1 MLSAMPH
8 STSLHARLRRRA
20 GAMLVDHI
28 WIGLAAAG
36 RWLPASRPARHNVE
50 VVRDIPYVDNG
61 AREHVLDVYRPIP
74 KRGENSGPLPVVLYI
89 HGGGFRLLSKDTHY
103 VMALAFARR
112 GYLVCNISYRLA
124 PRHPFPAGVIDAAA
138 AYRWV
143 LEHVHE
149 FGGDPSRIVL
159 AGESAGANLATVL
172 AIASC
177 WRRPEPWAQQIYD
190 LGRVPAA
197 VIAACGLL
205 QVRGTDRFRHGP
217 RPMPLFFHDH
227 IVHIAQ
233 SYLGIDAKD
242 DDPDHALADP
252 LVVLE
257 GAGPPDRPLP
267 PFFAPVGTRDPV
279 ADDTRRLAAALQ
291 RLGVP
296 CDAPEYE
303 GETHAFHAIVFL
315 RNARRCWS
323 HTYRFLDGVLR
334 RADAHADASGAA

>member
-1 MLSAMPH
+1 MV
-8 STSLHARLRRRA
+8 
-20 GAMLVDHI
+20 VDHI

-36 RWLPASRPARHNVE
+36 RLLPASRPERHNVE
-50 VVRDIPYVDNG
+50 VVRDIPYVDGG
-61 AREHVLDVYRPIP
+61 AREHVLDVYRPI
-74 KRGENSGPLPVVLYI
+74 GGGGPRPVVLYI

-112 GYLVCNISYRLA
+112 GYVVCNISYRLA
-124 PRHPFPAGVIDAAA
+124 PRHRFPAGVMDAAA

-143 LEHVHE
+143 IEHAHE

-177 WRRPEPWAQQIYD
+177 WERPEPWAREIFA

-197 VIAACGLL
+197 VVAACGLL
-205 QVRGTDRFRHGP
+205 EVRDPDRFRRGP

-227 IVHIAQ
+227 IAHIAD
-233 SYLGIDAKD
+233 SYLGIDARD
-242 DDPDHALADP
+242 DDPTLDLADP
-252 LVVLE
+252 LRVLE
-257 GAGPPDRPLP
+257 VAGPPSRPLP

-279 ADDTRRLAAALQ
+279 ADDTRRLSRALQ
-291 RLGVP
+291 RLGAH
-296 CDAPEYE
+296 CEAPEYE
-303 GETHAFHAIVFL
+303 GETHAFHALVFL

-323 HTYRFLDGVLR
+323 HTYRFLDGVLT
-334 RADAHADASGAA
+334 AA